1 MSLQLGKHLP
11 GGPLHGWQVGAVFL
25 PFLLPILYPNG
36 VFMPPV
42 TPATALPCLL
52 SAIGLPFIILLV
64 VVWWTGLRRGF
75 PLWALPALG
84 MLVFIFS
91 AMLQFGAQIMVL
103 ITYSLPVFGHVG
115 WPDGLVQK
123 LWMMILVQMVFLE
136 FMVAE
141 VVVLLRIAPALLR
154 RVRQEWTLLSFILY
168 GLAILPALGND
179 EFRGIEGYQTAGLLI
194 LAAGAGLYLIV
205 PRRWQRVL
213 VLVCPVILSP
223 AVISLGLYQ
232 AFPAQAWANP
242 ANVSSRLWE
251 AFQPLLY
258 LSPLPVL
265 LLLAGLA
272 PQLPWGSRPEPE
284 ASLG

>member
-1 MSLQLGKHLP
+1 MRMQLGKHLP
-11 GGPLHGWQVGAVFL
+11 GGPIRGWKVGAVFL

-42 TPATALPCLL
+42 TPATAFMCLL

-84 MLVFIFS
+84 MLFFIFS
-91 AMLQFGAQIMVL
+91 AMLQVSAQLMVL
-103 ITYSLPVFGHVG
+103 ITYSLPVFGRVG

-123 LWMMILVQMVFLE
+123 LWLMILVQMVFLE
-136 FMVAE
+136 FMVAA
-141 VVVLLRIAPALLR
+141 VVGLLRIASAFLR
-154 RVRQEWTLLSFILY
+154 RVRQEWTLLSFFLY

-194 LAAGAGLYLIV
+194 LAAGAGLYLVV

-213 VLVCPVILSP
+213 ALLCPVILSP

-232 AFPAQAWANP
+232 TFPAQSWAIP

-258 LSPLPVL
+258 LAPLPVL

-272 PQLPWGSRPEPE
+272 PHLPWEGRPEP
-284 ASLG
+284 ASSLG